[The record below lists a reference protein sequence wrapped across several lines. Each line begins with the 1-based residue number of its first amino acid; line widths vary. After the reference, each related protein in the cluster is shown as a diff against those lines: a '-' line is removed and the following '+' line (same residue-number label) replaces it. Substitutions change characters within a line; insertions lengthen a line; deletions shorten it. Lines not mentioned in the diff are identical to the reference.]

1 MILLTETYFTD
12 YDNDTALHTTGKTD
26 LFILTQGSM

>member
-12 YDNDTALHTTGKTD
+12 YDNDTALHTDKTD

>member
-12 YDNDTALHTTGKTD
+12 YDNDTALHTGKTD

>member
-12 YDNDTALHTTGKTD
+12 YDNDTALHTVKTD